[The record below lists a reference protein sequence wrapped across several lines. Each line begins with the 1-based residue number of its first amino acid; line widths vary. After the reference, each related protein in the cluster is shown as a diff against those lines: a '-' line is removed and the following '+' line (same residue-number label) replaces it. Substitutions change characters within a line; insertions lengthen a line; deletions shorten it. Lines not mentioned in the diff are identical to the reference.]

1 MKKGLLILASVM
13 LLTACSSDT
22 TQKDNQNKSE
32 KDKEQTKQIS
42 TGMQISN
49 DYYRTLLPFK
59 ISAARGLTQDNM
71 VSSYNSE
78 AFESG
83 LLDIS
88 KQTFSPDEYLY
99 RDGQYLEKD
108 TVRAYLA
115 PKYTKMK

>member
-59 ISAARGLTQDNM
+59 IIAARGLTQDNM
-71 VSSYNSE
+71 VYSYNSE

-83 LLDIS
+83 LLYNS
-88 KQTFSPDEYLY
+88 KKKYSHIEYLY
-99 RDGQYLEKD
+99 RVGL
-108 TVRAYLA
+108 TL
-115 PKYTKMK
+115 

>member
-49 DYYRTLLPFK
+49 DYYRTLLPLK
-59 ISAARGLTQDNM
+59 
-71 VSSYNSE
+71 
-78 AFESG
+78 
-83 LLDIS
+83 
-88 KQTFSPDEYLY
+88 
-99 RDGQYLEKD
+99 
-108 TVRAYLA
+108 
-115 PKYTKMK
+115 